1 MQTSNGKNSMSRYIE
16 RRAGPRTVY
25 KSPAK
30 LKDLKTGKF
39 SNARIVNFCDK
50 GLYLESNSQFDTG
63 AEVIL
68 GIENSP
74 YTRSSHVMDVYRAKI
89 VWCKQVDSTF
99 YNYGYGALL
108 KQESNEN
115 MDNSALVDNSKMTM
129 A

>member
-1 MQTSNGKNSMSRYIE
+1 MSRYIE

-50 GLYLESNSQFDTG
+50 GLYLESNSRFDRG

-74 YTRSSHVMDVYRAKI
+74 FTQGSHVIDVYRAKI
-89 VWCKQVDSTF
+89 VWCKKVDATF
-99 YNYGYGALL
+99 YSYGYGALL
-108 KQESNEN
+108 KQESIEN
-115 MDNSALVDNSKMTM
+115 PLGNAAMDNNEKAGWN
-129 A
+129 